1 LTQEALGLNLVKH
14 LMQRVIALEARLL
27 PQADGDAVADGGD
40 SSCCSKVSSGH
51 RGPAPKPASQAASHA
66 ADAVVRAKP
75 VQPQCMTAA
84 HKPCATSLSLRHVRA
99 ASLRQALLGIEDVGR
114 LNEVVVMC
122 AKAALDGERGRA
134 VNAVYRS
141 SDEQEGRWQ
150 VWSASQR
157 WKEVDDVGLCQ
168 HLYVGVLWALRDV
181 LRVLQGDA
189 VAGAD
194 LAVALVQKEYDM
206 ALSTPACPGVH
217 KMRLEWLIP
226 LLTQGIC
233 NG

>member
-1 LTQEALGLNLVKH
+1 LTQEAIGLELVKH

-27 PQADGDAVADGGD
+27 PQADEHAAADGGVP
-40 SSCCSKVSSGH
+40 SCCAKAKSSH
-51 RGPAPKPASQAASHA
+51 QASAPKPASQPASHA
-66 ADAVVRAKP
+66 ADAVVRAKA

-84 HKPCATSLSLRHVRA
+84 HKPCATSLSLRHVRT
-99 ASLRQALLGIEDVGR
+99 ASLRQALLGVQDVGR

-141 SDEQEGRWQ
+141 SDEQEGRWL
-150 VWSASQR
+150 VWSANQH

-189 VAGAD
+189 GAD
-194 LAVALVQKEYDM
+194 LAAALVQKEYDM

-226 LLTQGIC
+226 LLTQGI
-233 NG
+233 